1 METEFF
7 PHFIRMNYP
16 SMGNEKNVLLIAFGE
31 EFKTYLENKF
41 EGQME
46 KLAPIWDINPKTVI
60 MKVGHP
66 FRHNGY
72 HPALLLHFTDFI
84 SQMVEENG

>member
-1 METEFF
+1 
-7 PHFIRMNYP
+7 
-16 SMGNEKNVLLIAFGE
+16 
-31 EFKTYLENKF
+31 
-41 EGQME
+41 ME

-84 SQMVEENG
+84 LQMVDYSK